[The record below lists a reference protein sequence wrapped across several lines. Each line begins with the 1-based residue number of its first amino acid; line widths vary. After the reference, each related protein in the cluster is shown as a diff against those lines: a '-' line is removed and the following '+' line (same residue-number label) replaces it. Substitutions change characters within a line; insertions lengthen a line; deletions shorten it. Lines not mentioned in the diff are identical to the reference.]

1 MGNTGEAGRPPRKAH
16 ESGRSQPPDHATQDE
31 NVPPREFKPG
41 LRDRDVDAIE
51 RELTDGDFGSPAQR
65 ARAENAMRRLADHAL
80 VEELRAT
87 DFAGPVFEVAQTELA
102 AYGISVLM
110 GWMRTGQIF
119 ARCQASGRPLSTS
132 TPEWSPDDRLEIA
145 IETTARGLRFF
156 VDRVLKPGR
165 WDYQRG
171 TTLRTYFIGACLLQM
186 RNVFDG
192 WLTEQRHW
200 SQVNDETP
208 LDDAIGSGD
217 LQWTDPTGDTVLRAC
232 TIREWLNSITDPKTR
247 LAAWLVLAHQA
258 SHQEAGKAVGLS
270 AGAVEGR
277 LYRLR
282 RSS

>member
-1 MGNTGEAGRPPRKAH
+1 MGNAEEAGRPPRKARQ
-16 ESGRSQPPDHATQDE
+16 SGRSRSPGHAAQDKKVQPG
-31 NVPPREFKPG
+31 EFRPG

-51 RELTDGDFGSPAQR
+51 RELTDDDFGSPAQR

-80 VEELRAT
+80 VEELRAAG
-87 DFAGPVFEVAQTELA
+87 FAGPVFEVAQTELA

-119 ARCQASGRPLSTS
+119 ARCKASGRPLSTS
-132 TPEWSPDDRLEIA
+132 APQWSPDDRLEIA

-156 VDRVLKPGR
+156 VDHVLKPGR

-186 RNVFDG
+186 PNVFDG

-200 SQVNDETP
+200 AQVNDEIP
-208 LDDAIGSGD
+208 LDDAAGGD
-217 LQWTDPTGDTVLRAC
+217 PQWADPTGDAVLRAC
-232 TIREWLNSITDPKTR
+232 EIREWLDSITDPKTR
-247 LAAWLVLAHQA
+247 HAAWLVLAHQA
-258 SHQEAGKAVGLS
+258 SHQEAGEAVGLS
-270 AGAVEGR
+270 ADAVEGR

-282 RSS
+282 RPS

>member
-1 MGNTGEAGRPPRKAH
+1 MGNAEEAGRPPRKAC
-16 ESGRSQPPDHATQDE
+16 ESGPPQPPDHAARGE
-31 NVPPREFKPG
+31 NVQPGEFKPA
-41 LRDRDVDAIE
+41 LRDRDVEAIE
-51 RELTDGDFGSPAQR
+51 RELTDDDFGSPDQR

-80 VEELRAT
+80 VEELRAA
-87 DFAGPVFEVAQTELA
+87 DFSGPVFEVAQTELA

-119 ARCQASGRPLSTS
+119 VQCKASGRPLSTS
-132 TPEWSPDDRLEIA
+132 APQWTPDERLEIA

-186 RNVFDG
+186 PNVFDG

-200 SQVNDETP
+200 AQVNDETP
-208 LDDAIGSGD
+208 LDDAIGGD
-217 LQWTDPTGDTVLRAC
+217 LEWTDPTGDAVLRAC
-232 TIREWLNSITDPKTR
+232 TIREWLDSITDPKTR
-247 LAAWLVLAHQA
+247 HAAWLVLAHQA
-258 SHQEAGKAVGLS
+258 SHQEAGEAVGLS
-270 AGAVEGR
+270 ADAIEGR

-282 RSS
+282 RSA

>member
-1 MGNTGEAGRPPRKAH
+1 MGNAEEAGRPPRKAC
-16 ESGRSQPPDHATQDE
+16 ESGRPQPPDHAAQDE
-31 NVPPREFKPG
+31 NAQPAEFRPA
-41 LRDRDVDAIE
+41 LRDRDVAAIE
-51 RELTDGDFGSPAQR
+51 RELTDDDFGSPTQR

-80 VEELRAT
+80 VGDLRAAG
-87 DFAGPVFEVAQTELA
+87 FSGPVFEVVQTELA

-119 ARCQASGRPLSTS
+119 AQCKASGRPLSTS
-132 TPEWSPDDRLEIA
+132 APQWTPDDRLEIA

-156 VDRVLKPGR
+156 IDRVLKPGR

-186 RNVFDG
+186 PNVFDG

-200 SQVNDETP
+200 AQVNDGTP
-208 LDDAIGSGD
+208 LDDAIGGD
-217 LQWTDPTGDTVLRAC
+217 LQWTDPTGDAVLRAC
-232 TIREWLNSITDPKTR
+232 TIREWLDSITDPKTR
-247 LAAWLVLAHQA
+247 HAAWLVLAQQA
-258 SHQEAGKAVGLS
+258 SHQEAGEAVGLS

-282 RSS
+282 RSA